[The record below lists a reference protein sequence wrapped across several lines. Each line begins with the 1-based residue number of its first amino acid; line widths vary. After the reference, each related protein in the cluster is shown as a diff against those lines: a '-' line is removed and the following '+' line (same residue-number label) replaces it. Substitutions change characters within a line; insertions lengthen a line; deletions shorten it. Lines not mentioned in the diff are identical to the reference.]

1 MVGHIAALQS
11 SGTASSGGT
20 TLKLEPGTEVQAKVV
35 ESRPDNVLRLAVG
48 KETIEVKASAPLPK
62 GTEVTVKVSG
72 DAKQPQ
78 IQITPSVQSS
88 GNGAP
93 QSAAAPRTAPSP
105 ASVPPAKP
113 TAQLPDAARPQA
125 SPQASTAQTPTQG
138 VPAPSARPIQVPLL
152 NVNLQGAA
160 NDASIPNQV
169 PRSAGS
175 PLAQGAGTPV
185 AGGPTPGAGST
196 PSSPSAPS
204 SQAPSA
210 AQTPAPG
217 GATSVTGAAP
227 QQSANAPAATPSG
240 ASPIPTHQTAAQ
252 NPASAASSTPATT
265 PANGAN
271 ALPSGGGHTP
281 PSVLATSSVPTP
293 AGSAQQGLPNGA
305 AVSSGAAQV
314 SSTPSGA
321 PQTGALPSS
330 AQAAPPTPGAGA
342 QAVSA
347 SPTGTA
353 PASPAGGVISG
364 QAPTT
369 ASPAGQPPQVGG
381 AAPAANP
388 ATAQAG
394 PATAQVQT
402 GSAAPPLAGRTVP
415 QGALP
420 AASSSGAGA
429 QTGLASASGQS
440 VAVPGNASVNSGAPA
455 VPTGTVAS
463 GTSSAMKIRAQ
474 IAGKIETAYP
484 QSFSGGV
491 SASAAAT
498 GRPHVAQPLAEIAA
512 KLTPALES
520 QQASLSGVFGQI
532 SSLSAAS
539 SVGKVSLPEPLQ
551 RVMQQIL
558 GMRLGNGGAPGGN
571 DVANAVRTSGL
582 LAENSQANAAKT
594 GAGDLKVLLGQMRGL
609 LEGLGVK
616 SLPAKPLTQPPL
628 PSVRNMPAG
637 QAQNASAAST
647 DALEEGEDPKIL
659 LTRLMRETDSAMSR
673 IRLTQMVSRGL
684 GGDEPTTQQASQ
696 ARPMDVVMDLPLAVG
711 QETAVLQMQIGR
723 DPEHDSG
730 EDGED
735 KAWRLRFGLDL
746 TATGPLEAAVSL
758 RGGGTFVSLWV
769 EREDTHRNLG
779 AQHETIEAAFA
790 DAGLDLQELRLI
802 RGLPIR
808 AKSAAGARVDRQ
820 S

>member
-1 MVGHIAALQS
+1 
-11 SGTASSGGT
+11 
-20 TLKLEPGTEVQAKVV
+20 
-35 ESRPDNVLRLAVG
+35 
-48 KETIEVKASAPLPK
+48 
-62 GTEVTVKVSG
+62 
-72 DAKQPQ
+72 
-78 IQITPSVQSS
+78 
-88 GNGAP
+88 
-93 QSAAAPRTAPSP
+93 
-105 ASVPPAKP
+105 
-113 TAQLPDAARPQA
+113 
-125 SPQASTAQTPTQG
+125 
-138 VPAPSARPIQVPLL
+138 
-152 NVNLQGAA
+152 
-160 NDASIPNQV
+160 
-169 PRSAGS
+169 
-175 PLAQGAGTPV
+175 
-185 AGGPTPGAGST
+185 
-196 PSSPSAPS
+196 
-204 SQAPSA
+204 
-210 AQTPAPG
+210 
-217 GATSVTGAAP
+217 
-227 QQSANAPAATPSG
+227 
-240 ASPIPTHQTAAQ
+240 
-252 NPASAASSTPATT
+252 
-265 PANGAN
+265 
-271 ALPSGGGHTP
+271 
-281 PSVLATSSVPTP
+281 
-293 AGSAQQGLPNGA
+293 
-305 AVSSGAAQV
+305 
-314 SSTPSGA
+314 
-321 PQTGALPSS
+321 
-330 AQAAPPTPGAGA
+330 
-342 QAVSA
+342 
-347 SPTGTA
+347 
-353 PASPAGGVISG
+353 
-364 QAPTT
+364 
-369 ASPAGQPPQVGG
+369 
-381 AAPAANP
+381 
-388 ATAQAG
+388 
-394 PATAQVQT
+394 
-402 GSAAPPLAGRTVP
+402 
-415 QGALP
+415 
-420 AASSSGAGA
+420 
-429 QTGLASASGQS
+429 
-440 VAVPGNASVNSGAPA
+440 
-455 VPTGTVAS
+455 
-463 GTSSAMKIRAQ
+463 MKMPAQ

-491 SASAAAT
+491 STGATAT
-498 GRPHVAQPLAEIAA
+498 GRPPVAQPLAEIAA

-558 GMRLGNGGAPGGN
+558 GMRLGNGGAPGGT

-582 LAENSQANAAKT
+582 LAENSQAGGAKT

-637 QAQNASAAST
+637 QAQIAAAAST
-647 DALEEGEDPKIL
+647 DALEEGEDPKNL
-659 LTRLMRETDSAMSR
+659 LTRLMRETDSALSR

>member
-1 MVGHIAALQS
+1 MVGHIAALQT
-11 SGTASSGGT
+11 SGTSSLGGT

-62 GTEVTVKVSG
+62 GTDVTVKVSG

-78 IQITPSVQSS
+78 IQITPSGQSLD
-88 GNGAP
+88 NGAA
-93 QSAAAPRTAPSP
+93 QSAGAPRTAPS
-105 ASVPPAKP
+105 SVGVPPANT
-113 TAQLPDAARPQA
+113 TAQV
-125 SPQASTAQTPTQG
+125 PTQG
-138 VPAPSARPIQVPLL
+138 APAPSARPIQVPLL
-152 NVNLQGAA
+152 NVNLPGAT
-160 NDASIPNQV
+160 NDASTSNQV
-169 PRSAGS
+169 SKGAGN
-175 PLAQGAGTPV
+175 PPGQGAETAV
-185 AGGPTPGAGST
+185 AGRSTPGAAST
-196 PSSPSAPS
+196 PSSPSAPN
-204 SQAPSA
+204 SQAPSP

-217 GATSVTGAAP
+217 GATSVTGAP
-227 QQSANAPAATPSG
+227 PPPSSNAQATTPSA
-240 ASPIPTHQTAAQ
+240 ASPIPTNQPAAQ
-252 NPASAASSTPATT
+252 NPVAGAPVTA

-271 ALPSGGGHTP
+271 ALPSGGGNM
-281 PSVLATSSVPTP
+281 PSSAPATSSVPTP
-293 AGSAQQGLPNGA
+293 AGSAQQGLPNGT
-305 AVSSGAAQV
+305 AVSSGTPQV
-314 SSTPSGA
+314 SSTPSRA

-330 AQAAPPTPGAGA
+330 AQAAPSNPGAGA
-342 QAVSA
+342 QAVSI
-347 SPTGTA
+347 SQTGTA
-353 PASPAGGVISG
+353 PASAAGGVIPG

-369 ASPAGQPPQVGG
+369 ASPTGQTPTVSGG
-381 AAPAANP
+381 APAANP
-388 ATAQAG
+388 TSAQAG
-394 PATAQVQT
+394 QIASQMQV
-402 GSAAPPLAGRTVP
+402 GSAALPLAGSSVP
-415 QGALP
+415 QGASLATP
-420 AASSSGAGA
+420 SAGIGVQA
-429 QTGLASASGQS
+429 GMASASGQS
-440 VAVPGNASVNSGAPA
+440 APMPGNASASSGTPA
-455 VPTGTVAS
+455 APTGTVAS
-463 GTSSAMKIRAQ
+463 GTSTAGQ

-484 QSFSGGV
+484 QSFSGAV
-491 SASAAAT
+491 STSAAAT
-498 GRPHVAQPLAEIAA
+498 GRPPVAQPLAEIAA
-512 KLTPALES
+512 QLTPALES
-520 QQASLSGVFGQI
+520 QQASLSGVFGQV

-558 GMRLGNGGAPGGN
+558 GMRLGNGGAPGGT

-582 LAENSQANAAKT
+582 LAENSQAGGAKI

-637 QAQNASAAST
+637 QAQIAAAAST
-647 DALEEGEDPKIL
+647 VALEEGEDPKIL
-659 LTRLMRETDSAMSR
+659 LTRLMRETDSALSR